1 MDSSSTFGL
10 SDETCLATVRGQELR
25 SGLKEPR
32 LLSLIERS
40 GDFILGVLACPD
52 AVVSCPVPQLS
63 IPINANF
70 QIVQEAEE
78 ALLIDFP
85 GDSYRRLR
93 VRGDRAPELLLEL
106 QNDERTRTFF
116 TQVKSAKEHVDSK
129 ASRTSTAMESH
140 TPPPS
145 KGPAPIP
152 PQRANRPATSTL
164 PGANPPT
171 IPTGAPSAPA
181 PSIINHSTL
190 ANPAGHGGGGNVAQS
205 LASDFGF
212 EDTFNRALKVEQSH
226 NHSLKVED
234 KKNQQNRLVASREP
248 PPVPPLPP
256 RKASVAPSTPLPPP
270 PPAPLPKDRASSGQG
285 NSNTFITPAKP
296 EFERLERSP
305 SWNNSPTSTNT
316 MRQAMIS
323 SQAGQREHLIKHCL
337 SKKEKEYVDI
347 KNYKFFTG
355 TWNVNGQ
362 SPDSSLESWLCCD
375 TEPPDV
381 YALGFQELDLSTEAF
396 FYLDSSKEHLWAEA
410 VERNL
415 HPDAKY
421 ERVRIVR
428 LVGMML
434 VVFVNKKHKNQIKEV
449 AAEHVG
455 TGIMGKMGNKG
466 GVAVRFVFHNTSFCF
481 VNSHLAAHVEDI
493 ERRNQ
498 DYKDICA
505 RMTFHLLDYPPL
517 SIVKHDVV
525 IWLGDLN
532 YRLTLNDAAEV
543 KQLIIRNELKKLQK
557 HDQLNFQRQNN
568 HAFTD
573 FMEGEINFIPTY
585 KYDAKTDQ
593 WDSSG
598 KCRVPAWC
606 DRILW
611 RGKGVEQLQYRSHMK
626 LKTSDHKPVSA
637 LFSIGVKVVNA
648 PRHKKVFEEI
658 VRKMDRMENDFLPS
672 LSLSM
677 TDFKFENVKFRRLQ
691 RERFVITNDGQVPCH
706 FAFIPKLNDTQYCKN
721 WLRAEPSDGFLE
733 PNENLEI
740 YLEVYVSKDS
750 VTLLNS
756 GGDSIDDILVLHLD
770 RGKDFFITISGN
782 YLPSCFGTSLDS
794 LCRMKKPIREIPVS
808 QLIDLGEDTFT
819 EKEQT
824 KVNFLLVEGAGNE
837 DKPLKIPKEV
847 WILVNRLFTQS
858 CQQEDL
864 FQTPGLQEE
873 LQNIIDCLDTSI
885 PDAIPG
891 CNHSVAE
898 ALLIFLEALPEPVVC
913 YELYQRCLEGSHD
926 SRLCKQL
933 VSQLPRAHRN
943 VFRYLMAFLRE
954 LLKHSHSNN
963 LTASLIANL
972 FASLL
977 IRPPP
982 NMVGRQTP
990 QERQRGIDFI
1000 LGFLMGGDEE

>member
-1 MDSSSTFGL
+1 MRSGPTAARRRGRDFQL
-10 SDETCLATVRGQELR
+10 MLCLAATETGGQELR
-25 SGLKEPR
+25 SGVKEPR
-32 LLSLIERS
+32 LLSLIETS
-40 GDFILGVLACPD
+40 GDFILGVLASPD

-70 QIVQEAEE
+70 QIVKGEYAHF
-78 ALLIDFP
+78 L
-85 GDSYRRLR
+85 SYSSKMCHCRLR
-93 VRGDRAPELLLEL
+93 VRGDKAPELLLEL

-116 TQVKSAKEHVDSK
+116 TQVKSAKQH
-129 ASRTSTAMESH
+129 APRTSRAMEPY
-140 TPPPS
+140 TPPLT
-145 KGPAPIP
+145 KGPIPIP
-152 PQRANRPATSTL
+152 PQRANRPANATL
-164 PGANPPT
+164 PGANLPT
-171 IPTGAPSAPA
+171 KPTSASSVPA
-181 PSIINHSTL
+181 SRTLNNSIS
-190 ANPAGHGGGGNVAQS
+190 ANQPGNADRADAAQS
-205 LASDFGF
+205 LALDFGF
-212 EDTFNRALKVEQSH
+212 EDHF

-248 PPVPPLPP
+248 PPIPPLPP
-256 RKASVAPSTPLPPP
+256 RKASFAPSNPLPPP
-270 PPAPLPKDRASSGQG
+270 PPVPLPKDRASSMQS
-285 NSNTFITPAKP
+285 NSNFITPAKQ
-296 EFERLERSP
+296 EFKPHERLERSP
-305 SWNNSPTSTNT
+305 SWSNSPTTNS
-316 MRQAMIS
+316 MRQAVMS
-323 SQAGQREHLIKHCL
+323 SQAGQREYLIKHSL
-337 SKKEKEYVDI
+337 GKKEKEYVDI
-347 KNYKFFTG
+347 KNFRFFTG

-362 SPDSSLESWLCCD
+362 SPDSSLENWLCCD
-375 TEPPDV
+375 SEPPDV

-396 FYLDSSKEHLWAEA
+396 FYLDSSKEHLWADA
-410 VERNL
+410 VERHL

-434 VVFVNKKHKNQIKEV
+434 VVFVNKRHKNQIKDV

-498 DYKDICA
+498 DYKDICS

-532 YRLTLNDAAEV
+532 YRLSLCDATEV
-543 KQLIIRNELKKLQK
+543 KQLIVRNELKKLQE
-557 HDQLNFQRQNN
+557 HDQLNFQRQANR
-568 HAFTD
+568 AFTD
-573 FMEGEINFIPTY
+573 FMEGEINFVPTY

-611 RGKGVEQLQYRSHMK
+611 RGSGVKQLHYRSHMK

-637 LFSIGVKVVNA
+637 LFSIGVKVVNEQ
-648 PRHKKVFEEI
+648 RHKKVFEEI

-672 LSLSM
+672 LSLSL
-677 TDFKFENVKFRRLQ
+677 TDFKFANVKFRRLQ
-691 RERFVITNDGQVPCH
+691 RERFVITNDGQVTCH
-706 FAFIPKLNDTQYCKN
+706 FAFIPKLNDTQYCKS

-750 VTLLNS
+750 VALLNS
-756 GGDSIDDILVLHLD
+756 GEDSIDDILVLHLD

-794 LCRMKKPIREIPVS
+794 LCRMKKPIREIPITK
-808 QLIDLGEDTFT
+808 LIDLVRARER
-819 EKEQT
+819 ERERS
-824 KVNFLLVEGAGNE
+824 KVNFLVVEGAGNE
-837 DKPLKIPKEV
+837 EKPLKIPKEV
-847 WILVNRLFTQS
+847 WLLVNRLFTQS

-913 YELYQRCLEGSHD
+913 YELYQRCLDGSHD

-954 LLKHSHSNN
+954 LLKHSHYNN

-982 NMVGRQTP
+982 NLVARQTP